1 MSPDLH
7 NDTGLV
13 PLLGVGAV
21 LLLDENVVADFE
33 RWELTGAVGQSL
45 LHVKLPL
52 TVGFCSLVSR
62 EPPVLSGDKLAGLE
76 WQGVTEN
83 TAEDHLGRAETSD
96 GAGRVPVDQQ
106 GLENLVG
113 VKTAGLR
120 SVAPEDSLGVFDGQF
135 RPLVGSGMIC

>member
-7 NDTGLV
+7 NHTRLV
-13 PLLGVGAV
+13 PLLGVGTV
-21 LLLDENVVADFE
+21 LLLDEDVVADLE
-33 RWELTGAVGQSL
+33 RWELTGAAGQSL
-45 LHVKLPL
+45 LHVELPL
-52 TVGFCSLVSR
+52 AVGLRSLVSR

-83 TAEDHLGRAETSD
+83 TAEDDLGRAETSD
-96 GAGRVPVDQQ
+96 GAGSVPVDQQ

-120 SVAPEDSLGVFDGQF
+120 SVAPDNSLGMFDSEL
-135 RPLVGSGMIC
+135 RPLVGSGMIS